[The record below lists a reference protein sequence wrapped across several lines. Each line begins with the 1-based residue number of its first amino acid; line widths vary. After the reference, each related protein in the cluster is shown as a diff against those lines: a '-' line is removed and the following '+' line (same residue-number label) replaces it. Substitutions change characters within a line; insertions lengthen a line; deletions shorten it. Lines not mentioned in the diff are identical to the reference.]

1 MLSGQRGTYAWAR
14 PTPGIVIVGH
24 ALLAFA
30 LVAGALSLTGYARER
45 ALTVCLVAGGFAAVP
60 DADMAYALVGLL
72 GADYGSVLAVT
83 ESFWATS
90 TVVHRSVT
98 HSLVVAVPAAVAVA
112 LWTADASSP
121 LAASRITF
129 DRLGRGTALRAAGV
143 AFAVGLVAAA
153 LWVTG
158 PLAAVV
164 MAVFLLAGLL
174 VATLADAYGDL
185 GPHGAFGAA
194 LVGLW
199 SHPWGD
205 LLTGEPPLMLYPL
218 SDAVLVERL
227 ALSTDPTV
235 HLLGAF
241 GFELATVW
249 LAAAVYCRLSERSL
263 PAYVRRRAALGAAY
277 GAAAPLIDPPTLSV
291 SYHFVFTILA
301 VGVAVAAPYRWPRS
315 PLSRIRRENWVAGTN
330 GIRASL
336 HPAAWPASA
345 DDALAAGLTGLAG
358 LSAALLAYA
367 AAYGLFA

>member
-1 MLSGQRGTYAWAR
+1 M
-14 PTPGIVIVGH
+14 VGH

-30 LVAGALSLTGYARER
+30 LVAGALSLAGYARER
-45 ALTVCLVAGGFAAVP
+45 ALTVGLVAGGFAAVP

-72 GADYGSVLAVT
+72 GADYGDVFAVT

-98 HSLVVAVPAAVAVA
+98 HSLVVAVPAAIAFA
-112 LWTADASSP
+112 WWTADAGPARSV
-121 LAASRITF
+121 ASRTAS
-129 DRLGRGTALRAAGV
+129 DRLDRGVALRAAG
-143 AFAVGLVAAA
+143 AVLALALVAGAF
-153 LWVTG
+153 WVTG

-164 MAVFLLAGLL
+164 MAAFVLAGLL
-174 VATLADAYGDL
+174 VASVADAYGDL
-185 GPHGAFGAA
+185 APRAVFGAA
-194 LVGLW
+194 LIGLW

-205 LLTGEPPLMLYPL
+205 LVTGEPPLMLYPL

-227 ALSTDPTV
+227 ALSADPTL

-241 GFELATVW
+241 GLELAAIW
-249 LAAAVYCRLSERSL
+249 LAAVVYCRLSERSL
-263 PAYVRRRAALGAAY
+263 PTYVRRRAALGAAY
-277 GAAAPLIDPPTLSV
+277 GAAVLLIDPPTLAV

-315 PLSRIRRENWVAGTN
+315 PLSRLRRDDWVTGAD
-330 GIRASL
+330 GIRANL

-345 DDALAAGLTGLAG
+345 DDALTAALTGLAG

-367 AAYGLFA
+367 VAYGLFA

>member
-1 MLSGQRGTYAWAR
+1 MM
-14 PTPGIVIVGH
+14 VGH

-30 LVAGALSLTGYARER
+30 LVAGALSLAGYARER
-45 ALTVCLVAGGFAAVP
+45 ALTVGLVAGGFAAVP
-60 DADMAYALVGLL
+60 DADMAYAFVGLL
-72 GADYGSVLAVT
+72 GADYGSAFAVT

-98 HSLVVAVPAAVAVA
+98 HSLVVAVPAAVAFA
-112 LWTADASSP
+112 LWTAGASSLRTAP
-121 LAASRITF
+121 GTAS
-129 DRLGRGTALRAAGV
+129 DRLGRGTALRAAG
-143 AFAVGLVAAA
+143 AALALGLVAGAH
-153 LWVTG
+153 WITG

-164 MAVFLLAGLL
+164 MAAFVLAGLL

-185 GPHGAFGAA
+185 GPHAVFGAA

-205 LLTGEPPLMLYPL
+205 LLTGEPPRLLYPL
-218 SDAVLVERL
+218 SESVLVERL
-227 ALSTDPTV
+227 ALSTDPTL

-241 GFELATVW
+241 GFELATIW
-249 LAAAVYCRLSERSL
+249 LAAVVYCRLSERSL

-277 GAAAPLIDPPTLSV
+277 GAAAPLIDPPTLAV

-301 VGVAVAAPYRWPRS
+301 VGIAVAAPYRWPRS
-315 PLSRIRRENWVAGTN
+315 PLSRIRRENWVAGTD

-367 AAYGLFA
+367 AAYGLLA

>member
-1 MLSGQRGTYAWAR
+1 M
-14 PTPGIVIVGH
+14 VGH

-45 ALTVCLVAGGFAAVP
+45 ALTVGLVAGGFAAVP

-98 HSLVVAVPAAVAVA
+98 HSLVVAVPAAAAVA

-121 LAASRITF
+121 LAASQSAS
-129 DRLGRGTALRAAGV
+129 DRLDRGTALRAVGV

-185 GPHGAFGAA
+185 GPRAVFGAA

-227 ALSTDPTV
+227 ALSADPTV

-249 LAAAVYCRLSERSL
+249 LAAAVYCRLSGRSL

-277 GAAAPLIDPPTLSV
+277 GAAAP
-291 SYHFVFTILA
+291 

-315 PLSRIRRENWVAGTN
+315 PLSRVRRENWVTDTDGL
-330 GIRASL
+330 RASL